1 MEWQKNIKRR
11 IRFFQNTEY
20 VLKES
25 ELLNL
30 KIYDTDYRKKI
41 KVWKYFFLKEMFID
55 QLSNINM
62 IYYEKKPMDFIK
74 EDDNQ
79 NILIVME
86 DLIYYFFISQ
96 YK

>member
-1 MEWQKNIKRR
+1 
-11 IRFFQNTEY
+11 
-20 VLKES
+20 
-25 ELLNL
+25 
-30 KIYDTDYRKKI
+30 
-41 KVWKYFFLKEMFID
+41 MFID
-55 QLSNINM
+55 QLSNINV
-62 IYYEKKPMDFIK
+62 IYYEKKSMDFIK

>member
-1 MEWQKNIKRR
+1 
-11 IRFFQNTEY
+11 
-20 VLKES
+20 
-25 ELLNL
+25 
-30 KIYDTDYRKKI
+30 
-41 KVWKYFFLKEMFID
+41 
-55 QLSNINM
+55 M